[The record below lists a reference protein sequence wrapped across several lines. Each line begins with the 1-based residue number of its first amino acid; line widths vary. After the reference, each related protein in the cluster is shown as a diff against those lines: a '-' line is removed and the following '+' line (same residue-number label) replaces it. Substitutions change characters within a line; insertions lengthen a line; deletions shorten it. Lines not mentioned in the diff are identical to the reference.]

1 MKNTAP
7 PEARTDPDRRMR
19 NRLLPSFSGRRK
31 AGDATGTPN
40 LGGGPW
46 TRTRMACSRHP
57 GNGRRPARPRSTPG
71 SVVYEELRAMA
82 GKLLSD
88 KAAAVTIAPTSL
100 VHEAYLRL
108 LDQRRT
114 DWHDRLHFFRIA
126 AQVMRRVLVDHCR
139 TRAAQKR
146 GGAFL
151 ALDLEE
157 AAHVPAPSKATVKR
171 DWTVARAFRRARE
184 SLERGAPTSNAP
196 WRSPGRESAR
206 TLSPPPRRSPSS
218 ASWPGSRTTTP
229 APAVSSGAPWPPSV
243 ERSATGRSRP
253 STT

>member
-1 MKNTAP
+1 MDEDK
-7 PEARTDPDRRMR
+7 D
-19 NRLLPSFSGRRK
+19 
-31 AGDATGTPN
+31 
-40 LGGGPW
+40 GGPEVPREP
-46 TRTRMACSRHP
+46 T
-57 GNGRRPARPRSTPG
+57 PAGQASVDPWIA
-71 SVVYEELRAMA
+71 VVYEELRAMA

-88 KAAAVTIAPTSL
+88 KAAAVTLAPTSL

-157 AAHVPAPSKATVKR
+157 AAHVAAPARDWEVLEIDRLLSQLETLDLQQARVVELRFFGGLTLDETAQALSISKATVKR
-171 DWTVARAFRRARE
+171 DWTVARAWLLRELARAPSGNE
-184 SLERGAPTSNAP
+184 AP
-196 WRSPGRESAR
+196 
-206 TLSPPPRRSPSS
+206 
-218 ASWPGSRTTTP
+218 
-229 APAVSSGAPWPPSV
+229 
-243 ERSATGRSRP
+243 
-253 STT
+253 